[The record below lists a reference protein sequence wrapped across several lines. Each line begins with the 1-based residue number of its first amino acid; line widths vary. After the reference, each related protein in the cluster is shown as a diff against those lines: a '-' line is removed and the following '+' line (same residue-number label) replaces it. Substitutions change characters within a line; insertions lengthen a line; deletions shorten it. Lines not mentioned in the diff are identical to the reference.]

1 MSQDGVF
8 GEVVPDSF
16 SFSIRNRAVP
26 KVILT
31 SEYNKPW
38 ILEAAG
44 GKHLLSKLLGGGGK
58 KIVSSRPALATRG
71 PVSKTNKQINR
82 CNFIYKF
89 LLLCLF
95 LSMFMCS
102 VDSGAKLGPSE
113 PRSLAILNAGALFG
127 FEAGAHYIA

>member
-71 PVSKTNKQINR
+71 PVSKTNK
-82 CNFIYKF
+82 
-89 LLLCLF
+89 
-95 LSMFMCS
+95 
-102 VDSGAKLGPSE
+102 
-113 PRSLAILNAGALFG
+113 
-127 FEAGAHYIA
+127 